1 MAQSMVGR
9 LAIKAKQIQPGD
21 AFAAAVPAGGL
32 VEIVDLEGRQVAELV
47 AFSLADPS
55 EHVSLGVTRQQNQ
68 SIVLSLGMKLYSSRG
83 RSMLELVEDTV
94 GRHDLLWA
102 APTGPVHEAE
112 EVEDADSGLNV
123 GLAEEMAAGATS
135 PVAAA
140 DEEMDAETPE
150 PTGSVS
156 ATDDGERDDASVDAP
171 AVEASV
177 ASDPGVDPVDQLHA
191 TSQMTASSNGLTEP
205 VMANVAHSTG
215 FAAALSAFGLSNMDA
230 PDPVNFFMQ
239 LAVMQKGDLELR
251 PPLSERGD
259 RVILEALTDLIVAVR
274 CSAATDATNDEN
286 PTDVLV
292 RVYR

>member
-9 LAIKAKQIQPGD
+9 LAIKAKQLQPGD

-102 APTGPVHEAE
+102 APTGPVD
-112 EVEDADSGLNV
+112 EVEDAESGPDV
-123 GLAEEMAAGATS
+123 GSAEEMAVGAT
-135 PVAAA
+135 PPDGAA
-140 DEEMDAETPE
+140 DEETGAETAE
-150 PTGSVS
+150 LTGGVS
-156 ATDDGERDDASVDAP
+156 AMGDGAADAASVDAP
-171 AVEASV
+171 AVEEIV
-177 ASDPGVDPVDQLHA
+177 ANDPGVDPVDQLHA

-215 FAAALSAFGLSNMDA
+215 FSAALSAFGLSDMDA

-274 CSAATDATNDEN
+274 CSAATDETNDEN
-286 PTDVLV
+286 PTDILV
-292 RVYR
+292 RIYR